1 MDDNHNKSDKTIR
14 FDDDDDEE
22 KFFGSK
28 GRAWT

>member
-1 MDDNHNKSDKTIR
+1 MDDNHNKSDKTIK
-14 FDDDDDEE
+14 FDDDDEEE

>member
-14 FDDDDDEE
+14 FDDDEEE